1 MTKEEAYSQYVH
13 EVALF
18 EQWGAI
24 NTTTFDEWLEIK
36 NIELEDEK

>member
-1 MTKEEAYSQYVH
+1 MTREDAFDQYTY

-24 NTTTFDEWLEIK
+24 NTTTFDEWLDFK
-36 NIELEDEK
+36 NIKLED

>member
-1 MTKEEAYSQYVH
+1 MTREQAYSQYTN

-24 NTTTFDEWLEIK
+24 NTTSFEEWLEIK
-36 NIELEDEK
+36 GIKLED

>member
-1 MTKEEAYSQYVH
+1 MTREQAYAQYMH

-24 NTTTFDEWLEIK
+24 NTTTFEEWLEIK
-36 NIELEDEK
+36 DIKLED